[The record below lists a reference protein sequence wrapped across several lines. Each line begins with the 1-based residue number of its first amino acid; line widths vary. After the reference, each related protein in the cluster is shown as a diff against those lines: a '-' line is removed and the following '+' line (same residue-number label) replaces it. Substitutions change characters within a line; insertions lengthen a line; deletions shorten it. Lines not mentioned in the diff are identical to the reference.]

1 MPETILKTSA
11 HIITQV
17 DAAGIFVDPTTPDP
31 DTTFDVVAAAGDTVL
46 NVAAEGTAADGDIV
60 RIGTGDTIEIGV
72 VAASAAGTITLDQG
86 LVYAHAVG
94 EPVVEVTKKD
104 MGHVGEGGV
113 DFSISEDI
121 FEAGAATSAKV
132 LVRKTTRITQGI
144 VWPAMEWTTTMLAH
158 AFGIPQS
165 ALVGDGSAATPF
177 RFALDSAVLKT
188 VVVANLYVE
197 CTNENGEVIEFQG
210 WGLTPD
216 LNKSWNVSRNST
228 AELPF
233 GGDVKTIAM
242 LHFL

>member
-17 DAAGIFVDPTTPDP
+17 DAAGIFVEAATPDP
-31 DTTFDVVAAAGDTVL
+31 ETTIDVAVSAGDSSIG
-46 NVAAEGTAADGDIV
+46 VADEGGAADGDIL
-60 RIGTGDTIEIGV
+60 RIGTGDTMEIGV
-72 VAASAAGTITLDQG
+72 VASATTGSITLDQPV
-86 LVYAHAVG
+86 VYDHAVS
-94 EPVVEVTKKD
+94 EAVVEVSKLD

-144 VWPAMEWTTTMLAH
+144 TWPAMEWTTTMLAH

-165 ALVGDGSAATPF
+165 SLTGDGTAATPY
-177 RFALDSAVLKT
+177 RFALDSNVLKT
-188 VVVANLYVE
+188 VVGANLYVE

-242 LHFL
+242 LHYL